1 MPPPADD
8 SLKTEIL
15 KLNEESENKSDKNEI
30 ILEKVLGTENE
41 CEKIKPSIQK
51 WKLRD
56 PK

>member
-1 MPPPADD
+1 MPPPADE
-8 SLKTEIL
+8 SLMTKIL

-51 WKLRD
+51 
-56 PK
+56 